1 MPNELSSKDGRALG
15 DELGEDQECWHGGSD
30 GHIFVSDVNKGAKLR
45 PTVRAPIPTQG
56 LLTPNVSGSARP
68 DGSPVNKLTLL
79 SLSVLTKVMAA
90 GESTGLIII

>member
-30 GHIFVSDVNKGAKLR
+30 GHIFVSDVNKGAELR
-45 PTVRAPIPTQG
+45 PRVSLAILELPKSLKDSVPTVRAPIPTQG

-68 DGSPVNKLTLL
+68 DGRR
-79 SLSVLTKVMAA
+79 
-90 GESTGLIII
+90 G

>member
-30 GHIFVSDVNKGAKLR
+30 GHIFVSDVNKGAELR

-68 DGSPVNKLTLL
+68 DGRR
-79 SLSVLTKVMAA
+79 
-90 GESTGLIII
+90 G